1 METGM
6 KIGRCLIACGV
17 ALVTA
22 GTVPL
27 EVYASSP
34 EFARS
39 EKEWARL
46 QDDVLEYDEIEALIA
61 EYNATVQTNQLDL
74 NEFKKKYGNT
84 KDDISAKYRDMAEEI
99 YASVEYPDA
108 DDPTYGF
115 VANHCALS
123 AGNHLPLCP
132 ANGASVLSVSLPFI
146 VSVPHSLDHSFI
158 TFI

>member
-84 KDDISAKYRDMAEEI
+84 KDDISAKYRDMAECRVSGCGRSYLWLCGGVCSDGRGAGKEL
-99 YASVEYPDA
+99 DA
-108 DDPTYGF
+108 
-115 VANHCALS
+115 
-123 AGNHLPLCP
+123 AGR
-132 ANGASVLSVSLPFI
+132 
-146 VSVPHSLDHSFI
+146 
-158 TFI
+158 